1 MHELMNMKAPI
12 ELVIIGRIIK
22 YAIAAIGVKKI
33 TFFINLPNKYSVSIL
48 EEFDSG

>member
-1 MHELMNMKAPI
+1 MNMKAQI

-22 YAIAAIGVKKI
+22 YAIAAIGVKKFA
-33 TFFINLPNKYSVSIL
+33 FFINLPYKYSVSIL

>member
-22 YAIAAIGVKKI
+22 YAIAATGVK
-33 TFFINLPNKYSVSIL
+33 NLHSS
-48 EEFDSG
+48 